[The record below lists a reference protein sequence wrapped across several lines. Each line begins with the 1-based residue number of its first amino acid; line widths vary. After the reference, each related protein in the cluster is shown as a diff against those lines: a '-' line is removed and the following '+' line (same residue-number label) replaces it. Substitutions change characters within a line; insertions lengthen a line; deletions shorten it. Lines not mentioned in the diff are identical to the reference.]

1 MPFITNEKALQT
13 HNVHQGKR
21 KESLNYAKH
30 VPQAPK
36 LVPPGANPF
45 YIIHNI
51 QDTARWSLGMLQDGM
66 DAYGDDMRMGDR
78 YFVKS
83 GTCSNVKSVPECQ
96 GKSRYMYIDN
106 VPSPSVP
113 CADPNQPSDPK
124 SAKMPQGLL
133 AGVVQDIVELNPFE
147 LMQSAT
153 GSGSVVNN
161 ACVMRTERVDSILP
175 YQREHPKYETRCAPK
190 REPLV
195 CSMSALKESSCT
207 RYAYTFDDTENNKSA
222 SEIRKNT
229 SASASTSTSASASAS
244 TSTSTT
250 FKRGEEVTANYKNKG
265 RYIPAIIKH
274 DHNNGTYDVYY
285 ADVSESNRDMADL
298 FDTMSSVDYT
308 FRTVRVIDQRQMAKK
323 PYETH
328 WTHLIG
334 TVNEEFKQTLKKKHN
349 TSVEVH
355 SHKHCLARAIE
366 LEDRGGRKWL
376 KMLWTNLYQVKF
388 ESLTNVVVREHD
400 QVIVRQTSGSAETKT
415 GRVTKVHNAD
425 NADNTDNTGSA
436 STTTTADSAST
447 TTTAGTTGTTPTTET
462 TPPTPTYDIKFEDS
476 TTDTVTSADIVELH
490 YNFQAF
496 WTACV
501 NLSQPSS
508 SDEYFKG
515 DRVLIKQGGTFTDPK
530 VAKVIQTNPDDTF
543 EVQFYDPAKTI
554 LHSVKRTDIQTIK
567 HLIISG
573 DVVGNSY
580 KAFSEEPEGYYI
592 VGVREPFVGAPS
604 HPNPSV
610 APHWPMSVLFV
621 VVIVCVLLKMVLS
634 RLC

>member
-21 KESLNYAKH
+21 KEPLNYAKH

-45 YIIHNI
+45 YIVHNI

-147 LMQSAT
+147 LMRSAT

-195 CSMSALKESSCT
+195 CSMAALKESSCT

-229 SASASTSTSASASAS
+229 SDSTSASA
-244 TSTSTT
+244 STSTT
-250 FKRGEEVTANYKNKG
+250 FKRGEEVKANYKNKG

-274 DHNNGTYDVYY
+274 DHSNGTYDVYY
-285 ADVSESNRDMADL
+285 EDVSESNRDMADL

-328 WTHLIG
+328 WTHLIA
-334 TVNEEFKQTLKKKHN
+334 TINEEFKQTLKKKHN
-349 TSVEVH
+349 TSIEVH

-400 QVIVRQTSGSAETKT
+400 QVIVRQTSGSAETKM
-415 GRVTKVHNAD
+415 GRVTTVHNA
-425 NADNTDNTGSA
+425 GSA
-436 STTTTADSAST
+436 STTTTA
-447 TTTAGTTGTTPTTET
+447 GTTET

-476 TTDTVTSADIVELH
+476 TTRTQIPASDIVELH

-496 WTACV
+496 WTACL
-501 NLSQPSS
+501 NLSQPSN

-530 VAKVIQTNPDDTF
+530 VAKVIQTNADDTF

-554 LHSVKRTDIQTIK
+554 LHSVKRTDIQAIK

-580 KAFSEEPEGYYI
+580 KAFSEEPDGYYI
-592 VGVREPFVGAPS
+592 VGVREPFVGGS
-604 HPNPSV
+604 
-610 APHWPMSVLFV
+610 PHSKPFVDPQWPMSVLFV
-621 VVIVCVLLKMVLS
+621 VVIVCVLLKIVVS